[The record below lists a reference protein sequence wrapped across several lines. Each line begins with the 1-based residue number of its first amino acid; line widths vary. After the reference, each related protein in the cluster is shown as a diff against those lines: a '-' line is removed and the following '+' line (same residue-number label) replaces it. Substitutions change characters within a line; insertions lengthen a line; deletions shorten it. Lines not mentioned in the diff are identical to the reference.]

1 LALSVPLSRS
11 TLRVGGGSAFFVRH
25 HSRMIRIITFLGFA
39 LLAVGCSSGSGKY
52 EPVVTDI
59 QSGALVIHTNGA
71 VRLSGKFDGL
81 TPDDQIFVEKKPDGS
96 LFVLFPTWYGR
107 GNDLDGVLY
116 CSRDLLPSDYY
127 TIAWGSG
134 GKQQH
139 IDVGGRDM
147 LTVHDYKP
155 HWYKV
160 SRRLD

>member
-1 LALSVPLSRS
+1 
-11 TLRVGGGSAFFVRH
+11 
-25 HSRMIRIITFLGFA
+25 MIRATTFLCFV
-39 LLAVGCSSGSGKY
+39 LMAVGCSSRSAKFDA
-52 EPVVTDI
+52 VVSDI
-59 QSGALVIHTNGA
+59 QSGVLVVHTNGA
-71 VRLSGKFDGL
+71 VRLPAKFASL
-81 TPDDQIFVEKKPDGS
+81 TPNDEIFVEKKPDGS

-116 CSRDLLPSDYY
+116 CSRALLPSDYN
-127 TIAWGSG
+127 TIDWGAG